1 MQVVLTRELLVLM
14 HAKIGLW
21 VMPDRLPSRA
31 FRFGGF
37 VLDVSAYELRKQGRS
52 IKVER
57 RPMELLML
65 LVDRRGDLVTRDE
78 IVERLWG
85 RDVFID
91 IDTSVNTVI
100 RKIRRALRD
109 SADHS
114 RFIQTV
120 QGKGYRFIADV
131 EPTTG
136 AVLAVLPF
144 ENLQGDADQDY
155 VADGLTEETIVGL
168 GQIDP
173 ERLSVIGRT
182 SSMAY
187 RRTTKTLNEIGREL
201 GVDYLIEGSVRGA
214 NGRLRITST
223 LIRVRDQVQIWTE
236 TYERDA
242 NNLLGVQAELGRSI
256 AQQIHLRLSPQRAAT
271 IARRQTQNPDAYDWY
286 LRGRHHYNQMTPA
299 TAARALDCFCR
310 ATALDPAY
318 ALAWA
323 GIADTYSS
331 RLFNSDTRPSD
342 VSEHARA
349 AAERA
354 LKNGGSVAEAHTS
367 AAIVHFLF
375 DWDWRAAE
383 AHLRQAI
390 AIDPSSSQ
398 SYWMLG
404 HAISQQGKHD
414 QALAAARRARE
425 LDPLSALS
433 HSMSSQIAF
442 SARDLEAAVLHA
454 REALLA
460 EPDFWVAYWQLGQA
474 CQQMGRT
481 DQALETLAEASRLSN
496 GNSKPMSLSAYT
508 LATSGRV
515 GEARDMLTALEQL
528 AQRRYVPPYAIA
540 LVYAGLNDDLRVF
553 QWLENALAVR
563 DVHLIYVLVDPKW
576 DPFRKDARFQEL
588 LRRCAFHGEPSTPP

>member
-1 MQVVLTRELLVLM
+1 
-14 HAKIGLW
+14 
-21 VMPDRLPSRA
+21 MPDRLPSRA

-65 LVDRRGDLVTRDE
+65 LVDRRGELVTRDE
-78 IVERLWG
+78 IVDRLWG

-131 EPTTG
+131 EPATG

-201 GVDYLIEGSVRGA
+201 GVDYLLEGSVRDGEW
-214 NGRLRITST
+214 RLP
-223 LIRVRDQVQIWTE
+223 D
-236 TYERDA
+236 D
-242 NNLLGVQAELGRSI
+242 VQADSGARPGADLDGNVRARRRTICSDCRPSSAEPSLR
-256 AQQIHLRLSPQRAAT
+256 QIELRLSPQRTAT
-271 IARRQTQNPDAYDWY
+271 MARRQTQNPEAYDLY
-286 LRGRHHYNQMTPA
+286 LRGRYYYNQMTPA
-299 TAARALDCFCR
+299 TGARALDCFYR
-310 ATALDPAY
+310 ATTLDPAY

-342 VSEHARA
+342 VSDQARA
-349 AAERA
+349 AAKQA
-354 LKNGGSVAEAHTS
+354 LENGGTVAEAHTAVATGSVSVRLGLAGRRGEPAPCGCARSELLAELLDARSRDLTAGTARSGARCS
-367 AAIVHFLF
+367 AACAGARSAQRL
-375 DWDWRAAE
+375 
-383 AHLRQAI
+383 
-390 AIDPSSSQ
+390 DPQ
-398 SYWMLG
+398 
-404 HAISQQGKHD
+404 HV
-414 QALAAARRARE
+414 LADRVLRAR
-425 LDPLSALS
+425 LR
-433 HSMSSQIAF
+433 SSGA
-442 SARDLEAAVLHA
+442 HA
-454 REALLA
+454 REALLCRA
-460 EPDFWVAYWQLGQA
+460 GFLGRHTGSLGKRTSRWVTSIRPWKRWRKRRGCPTETPSRFRFLPTRWPQA
-474 CQQMGRT
+474 G
-481 DQALETLAEASRLSN
+481 ASA
-496 GNSKPMSLSAYT
+496 KPV
-508 LATSGRV
+508 TS
-515 GEARDMLTALEQL
+515 
-528 AQRRYVPPYAIA
+528 
-540 LVYAGLNDDLRVF
+540 
-553 QWLENALAVR
+553 
-563 DVHLIYVLVDPKW
+563 
-576 DPFRKDARFQEL
+576 
-588 LRRCAFHGEPSTPP
+588 

>member
-1 MQVVLTRELLVLM
+1 
-14 HAKIGLW
+14 
-21 VMPDRLPSRA
+21 MPDRLPSRA

-78 IVERLWG
+78 IVDRLWG

-91 IDTSVNTVI
+91 IDTSVNTVV

-131 EPTTG
+131 EPASG

-144 ENLQGDADQDY
+144 ENLQGDGEDY
-155 VADGLTEETIVGL
+155 VANGLTEETIVGL

-187 RRTTKTLNEIGREL
+187 RQTTKTLKEIGREL
-201 GVDYLIEGSVRGA
+201 GADYLLEGSVRAG
-214 NGRLRITST
+214 NGRFRITST
-223 LIRVRDQVQIWTE
+223 LIRVRDQVQVWTA
-236 TYERDA
+236 TYERESND
-242 NNLLGVQAELGRSI
+242 LLGLQAELGRAI
-256 AQQIHLRLSPQRAAT
+256 ARQIQLRLSPQRTAT
-271 IARRQTQNPDAYDWY
+271 IARRQTQNPEAYDLY
-286 LRGRHHYNQMTPA
+286 LRGRHYYSQMTPA
-299 TAARALDCFCR
+299 TVARALDCFYR

-323 GIADTYSS
+323 GIADTCSC

-342 VSEHARA
+342 VSDHARA
-349 AAERA
+349 AAAQA
-354 LKNGGSVAEAHTS
+354 LKNGETVAEAHT
-367 AAIVHFLF
+367 AVARVQFLF
-375 DWDWRAAE
+375 DWDWEGAE
-383 AHLRQAI
+383 ANLRRAV
-390 AIDPSSSQ
+390 ALDPSSSQ

-404 HAISQQGKHD
+404 HAISQQGRHAE
-414 QALAAARRARE
+414 ALAAARRARE
-425 LDPLSALS
+425 LDPRSALS

-442 SARDLEAAVLHA
+442 SARDLEAAARHA
-454 REALLA
+454 REALLT
-460 EPDFWVAYWQLGQA
+460 EPDDWVAYWQLGQA
-474 CQQMGRT
+474 YQQMSQT
-481 DQALETLAEASRLSN
+481 DRALEALAEASRLSN
-496 GNSKPMSLSAYT
+496 GNSKPISLSAYS
-508 LATSGRV
+508 LASCGRV
-515 GEARDMLTALEQL
+515 AEARDILTGLERRSQ
-528 AQRRYVPPYAIA
+528 ARYVPPYAIA
-540 LVYAGLNDDLRVF
+540 LVYAGLNDAARVF
-553 QWLENALAVR
+553 EWLENALAVR

-576 DPFRKDARFQEL
+576 DPFRQDERFQAL
-588 LRRCAFHGEPSTPP
+588 LRQCGFRPPTRG